1 MGKVLPLNTT
11 ALFRFYKQ
19 TTMSSISSTPPSLN
33 SDSVATNRALSLL
46 NVQEQTSLTSELSS
60 IGTASAHSHPTVSTA
75 AVASFQSGI
84 GAQSTMVP
92 VGSFY
97 STLHNT
103 GRAHVAL
110 LLGNDIMNVIEA
122 NVDYAARSTIIAR
135 AAENVQTMFDEIAT
149 HVQILLSQIENW
161 QRVHIG
167 SNDNSFVAIDN
178 QILGMAIN
186 EAIERLENPN

>member
-33 SDSVATNRALSLL
+33 SDSVATNRPISLL

-122 NVDYAARSTIIAR
+122 YVEYAARSIIIAR
-135 AAENVQTMFDEIAT
+135 AAVNVQRMSDEMAM
-149 HVQILLSQIENW
+149 HVQWLQNIMENW
-161 QRVHIG
+161 QRV
-167 SNDNSFVAIDN
+167 NDRLCDNSFIVVD
-178 QILGMAIN
+178 GEMYETAIN
-186 EAIERLENPN
+186 EAMERLQYPN

>member
-1 MGKVLPLNTT
+1 MGKVLPLNTS

-33 SDSVATNRALSLL
+33 SDSVATNRPISLL

-84 GAQSTMVP
+84 EAQSTMVP

-97 STLHNT
+97 STLHNA
-103 GRAHVAL
+103 GRVQIAV
-110 LLGNDIMNVIEA
+110 LLGNDIMNAIEA
-122 NVDYAARSTIIAR
+122 YVDFAARSLVLAR
-135 AAENVQTMFDEIAT
+135 ASPNAHTTTNQMAM
-149 HVQILLSQIENW
+149 HVQLLQNIIENW
-161 QRVHIG
+161 QRVNDG
-167 SNDNSFVAIDN
+167 LCDNSFNVVDG
-178 QILGMAIN
+178 QIYETAIN
-186 EAIERLENPN
+186 EAMDRLQYPN

>member
-1 MGKVLPLNTT
+1 
-11 ALFRFYKQ
+11 
-19 TTMSSISSTPPSLN
+19 MSSISSTPPSLN
-33 SDSVATNRALSLL
+33 SDSVATNRPISLL

-84 GAQSTMVP
+84 EAQSTMVP

-149 HVQILLSQIENW
+149 HVQILQSQIENW

>member
-33 SDSVATNRALSLL
+33 SDSVATNRPISLL

-84 GAQSTMVP
+84 EAQSTMVP

-149 HVQILLSQIENW
+149 HVQILQSQIENW

-167 SNDNSFVAIDN
+167 SNDNSFVVIDN

>member
-33 SDSVATNRALSLL
+33 SDSVATNRPISLL

-84 GAQSTMVP
+84 EAQSTMVP

-149 HVQILLSQIENW
+149 HVQILQSQIENW